1 MSTSATYHIHYI
13 GLLEDRR
20 GLREES
26 VQSTATT
33 PLALFTEINACHP
46 LGMQTS
52 DCRAVVND
60 AFVAWDHPL
69 AHGDHVA
76 FLPPMSG
83 G

>member
-1 MSTSATYHIHYI
+1 MTPHATYHVHYF

-26 VQSTATT
+26 VQSTAGT
-33 PLALFTEINACHP
+33 PLALCTEINARHP
-46 LGMQTS
+46 LGMQTA
-52 DCRAVVND
+52 DFRAVVND
-60 AFVAWDHPL
+60 AFVSWDHPL
-69 AHGDHVA
+69 APGDHVA